1 MAARMSNDDIHVRSR
16 RYAQS
21 RTFLLV
27 LGAVYLSATA
37 SALPVVLRGP
47 GDGQVRALLIGIDA
61 YRHVRP
67 LKGAVP
73 DVRDIEGSLRRTG
86 VTDLTTMTDDAADRE
101 SVLRAI
107 GALLGRTGRGD
118 LVLLSIAGHGAQEP
132 EHVKGSQPDGMDSVF
147 LLAGFETTAEGS
159 KQRIIG
165 SEFNH
170 FIKKFEERGA
180 RVLFIADTCY
190 GGGMT
195 RDVDPRAEEMS
206 FRQVPLYRIP
216 NDAYVPI
223 STAPEAFLTELDFEK
238 SAFLAAVDRKTKAPE
253 VRIPGV
259 ASYRGALS
267 YAVARA
273 LEGSA
278 DTNQDG
284 KVTLKE
290 LFTYVRQ
297 VVYQLS
303 DQRQNPVTLNSPHRN
318 IDSEVAFE
326 MTRAVRIVDAASEPA
341 KPAVAAT
348 PAIAAPAAATIAP
361 VRLASLD
368 GQAARFAGLNPRE
381 APFEVVPPSQAPDLV
396 WDPSTGDVLAGA
408 DVIAYRMESAEL
420 PSAID
425 RAAAVRALKQL
436 TAKSPQSI
444 RVSPDDKLHRND
456 SKVTVEIGA
465 LAGRALVL
473 FNIAG
478 DGTVQML
485 YPVGSDPQIIRDAEY
500 RLPVRVRS
508 PFGSDLVVAISSE
521 QPMPMLEQSLRAL
534 NQRRSAVQ
542 ALKMVER
549 YRPLDGRI
557 GSTSIF
563 TAP

>member
-1 MAARMSNDDIHVRSR
+1 MAARMKRMATPMKSR
-16 RYAQS
+16 LRA
-21 RTFLLV
+21 LLLACTALV
-27 LGAVYLSATA
+27 SVTTAATA
-37 SALPVVLRGP
+37 QQTVLRGP
-47 GDGQVRALLIGIDA
+47 GEGQVRALVVGIDA

-73 DVRDIEGSLRRTG
+73 DARDIETSLRRTG
-86 VTDLTTMTDDAADRE
+86 VADVTSLIDDAADRD
-101 SVLRAI
+101 SILRAI
-107 GALLGRTGRGD
+107 NALLSRTMSGD

-147 LLAGFETTAEGS
+147 LLPGFDTTAAGS

-165 SEFNH
+165 TEFNH

-180 RVLFIADTCY
+180 RVLFVADTCH

-195 RDVDPRAEEMS
+195 RDADPRAEEMS

-216 NDAYVPI
+216 EDAYVPI
-223 STAPEAFLTELDFEK
+223 STTAEAFLTEFDFEK
-238 SAFLAAVDRKTKAPE
+238 TAFLAAVDRKTKAPE
-253 VRIPGV
+253 VRIPGI

-267 YAVARA
+267 YAFARA
-273 LEGSA
+273 IEGSA
-278 DTNQDG
+278 DSNRDG

-318 IDSEVAFE
+318 IENELAFE
-326 MTRAVRIVDAASEPA
+326 MTRAVKIVDASPEPA
-341 KPAVAAT
+341 KPAGSVTLA
-348 PAIAAPAAATIAP
+348 AAPVSAIAP
-361 VRLASLD
+361 VRIASLD
-368 GQAARFAGLNPRE
+368 GQAARLSGLSPRE
-381 APFEVVPPSQAPDLV
+381 AVFDVVPPSQAPDLV
-396 WDPSTGDVLAGA
+396 WDPGTGDVLVGA
-408 DVIAYRMESAEL
+408 DVIAYRLDKAEL

-436 TAKSPQSI
+436 AAKAPQSM
-444 RVSPDDKLHRND
+444 RVIPGDAVHRKD
-456 SKVTVEIGA
+456 SQVAVEIGN
-465 LAGRALVL
+465 LAGRALVM

-485 YPVGSDPQIIRDAEY
+485 YPMDADPRIIKDDLY
-500 RLPVRVRS
+500 RLPVRVRA
-508 PFGSDLVVAISSE
+508 PYGSDLVIAITSE
-521 QPMPMLEQSLRAL
+521 QPMPMLEQALLPL
-534 NQRRSAVQ
+534 NQRRSALA
-542 ALKMVER
+542 ALKAVER

-557 GSTSIF
+557 GSTGIF

>member
-1 MAARMSNDDIHVRSR
+1 MISRLRALLFACTALVCVTTAAN
-16 RYAQS
+16 AQ
-21 RTFLLV
+21 
-27 LGAVYLSATA
+27 
-37 SALPVVLRGP
+37 PIVLRGP
-47 GDGQVRALLIGIDA
+47 GEGQVRALVIGIDA

-73 DVRDIEGSLRRTG
+73 DAQDIAASLRRTG
-86 VTDLTTMTDDAADRE
+86 VADVTSLIDDAADRD

-107 GALLGRTGRGD
+107 NALLSRTMSGD

-147 LLAGFETTAEGS
+147 LLPGFDTTMVGS

-165 SEFNH
+165 TEFNH

-180 RVLFIADTCY
+180 RVLFVADTCH

-195 RDVDPRAEEMS
+195 RDVDPRGEEMS

-216 NDAYVPI
+216 ADAYVPI
-223 STAPEAFLTELDFEK
+223 STAAEAFLTELDFEK
-238 SAFLAAVDRKTKAPE
+238 TAFLAAVDRKTKSPE
-253 VRIPGV
+253 VRIPGI

-267 YAVARA
+267 YAFARA

-278 DTNQDG
+278 DSNQDG

-318 IDSEVAFE
+318 IENEVAFE
-326 MTRAVRIVDAASEPA
+326 MTRAVKVVDASSGPA
-341 KPAVAAT
+341 KPAGAMTLA
-348 PAIAAPAAATIAP
+348 AAPVSAIAP
-361 VRLASLD
+361 VRIASLD
-368 GQAARFAGLNPRE
+368 GQAARLAGLSPRE
-381 APFEVVPPSQAPDLV
+381 ATFDVVPPSQAPDLV
-396 WDPSTGDVLAGA
+396 WDPATGDVLAGA
-408 DVIAYRMESAEL
+408 DVIAYRLDKAEL

-436 TAKSPQSI
+436 TAKAPQSM
-444 RVSPDDKLHRND
+444 RVIPGDALHRKD
-456 SKVTVEIGA
+456 SQVAVEIGN
-465 LAGRALVL
+465 LAGRALVM

-485 YPVGSDPQIIRDAEY
+485 YPVDADPRIIKDDLY
-500 RLPVRVRS
+500 RLPVRVRG
-508 PFGSDLVVAISSE
+508 PYGSDLVIAITSE
-521 QPMPMLEQSLRAL
+521 QPMPMLEQALLPL
-534 NQRRSAVQ
+534 NQRRSALA
-542 ALKMVER
+542 ALKAVER

-557 GSTSIF
+557 GSTGIF

>member
-1 MAARMSNDDIHVRSR
+1 MKSR
-16 RYAQS
+16 LRA
-21 RTFLLV
+21 FLFACTALV
-27 LGAVYLSATA
+27 SVTTAATA
-37 SALPVVLRGP
+37 QQTMLRGP
-47 GDGQVRALLIGIDA
+47 GEGQIRALVIGIDA

-73 DVRDIEGSLRRTG
+73 DAQDIEISLRRTG
-86 VTDLTTMTDDAADRE
+86 VADVTSLIDDAADRD

-107 GALLGRTGRGD
+107 NALLSRTVAGD

-132 EHVKGSQPDGMDSVF
+132 EHVKGSQPDGMDSAF
-147 LLAGFETTAEGS
+147 LLPGFDTTAVGS

-165 SEFNH
+165 TEFNH

-180 RVLFIADTCY
+180 RVLFVADTCH

-195 RDVDPRAEEMS
+195 RDADPRAEEMS

-223 STAPEAFLTELDFEK
+223 STTAEAFLTELDFEK
-238 SAFLAAVDRKTKAPE
+238 TAFLAAVDRKTKSPE
-253 VRIPGV
+253 VRIPGI

-267 YAVARA
+267 YAFARA
-273 LEGSA
+273 IEGSA
-278 DTNQDG
+278 DSNRDG

-318 IDSEVAFE
+318 IDNEVAFE
-326 MTRAVRIVDAASEPA
+326 MTRAVKIVDASSEPA
-341 KPAVAAT
+341 KPATVTLAAAPVAAM
-348 PAIAAPAAATIAP
+348 AP
-361 VRLASLD
+361 VRIASLD
-368 GQAARFAGLNPRE
+368 GQAARLSGLSPRE
-381 APFEVVPPSQAPDLV
+381 ATFDVVPPSHAPDLV
-396 WDPSTGDVLAGA
+396 WDPATGDVLAGA
-408 DVIAYRMESAEL
+408 DVIAYRLDKAEL

-436 TAKSPQSI
+436 AAKAPQSM
-444 RVSPDDKLHRND
+444 RVIPGDAVHHKD
-456 SKVTVEIGA
+456 SQVAVEIGN

-485 YPVGSDPQIIRDAEY
+485 YPVDADPRIIKDDLY
-500 RLPVRVRS
+500 RLPVRVRG
-508 PFGSDLVVAISSE
+508 PYGSDVVIAITSE
-521 QPMPMLEQSLRAL
+521 QPMPMLEQALLPL
-534 NQRRSAVQ
+534 NQRRSALA
-542 ALKMVER
+542 ALKAVER
-549 YRPLDGRI
+549 YRPVDGRI
-557 GSTSIF
+557 GSTGIF

>member
-1 MAARMSNDDIHVRSR
+1 MKRIATPMKSR
-16 RYAQS
+16 LRA
-21 RTFLLV
+21 FLFACTALV
-27 LGAVYLSATA
+27 SVTTA
-37 SALPVVLRGP
+37 STAQQTVLRGP
-47 GDGQVRALLIGIDA
+47 GEGQIRALVIGIDA

-73 DVRDIEGSLRRTG
+73 DAQDIEISLRRTG
-86 VTDLTTMTDDAADRE
+86 VADVTSLIDDAADRD

-107 GALLGRTGRGD
+107 NALLSRTVAGD

-132 EHVKGSQPDGMDSVF
+132 EHVKGSQPDGMDSAF
-147 LLAGFETTAEGS
+147 LLPGFDTTAVGS

-165 SEFNH
+165 TEFNH

-180 RVLFIADTCY
+180 RVLFVADTCH

-195 RDVDPRAEEMS
+195 RDADPRAEEMS

-223 STAPEAFLTELDFEK
+223 STTAEAFLTELDFEK
-238 SAFLAAVDRKTKAPE
+238 TAFLAAVDRKTKSPE
-253 VRIPGV
+253 VRIPGI

-267 YAVARA
+267 YAFARA
-273 LEGSA
+273 IEGSA
-278 DTNQDG
+278 DSNRDG

-318 IDSEVAFE
+318 IDNEVAFE
-326 MTRAVRIVDAASEPA
+326 MTRAVKIVDASSEPA
-341 KPAVAAT
+341 KPATVTLAAAPVAAM
-348 PAIAAPAAATIAP
+348 AP
-361 VRLASLD
+361 VRIASLD
-368 GQAARFAGLNPRE
+368 GQAARLSGLSPRE
-381 APFEVVPPSQAPDLV
+381 ATFDVVPPSHAPDLV
-396 WDPSTGDVLAGA
+396 WDPATGDVLAGA
-408 DVIAYRMESAEL
+408 DVIAYRLDKAEL

-436 TAKSPQSI
+436 AAKAPQSM
-444 RVSPDDKLHRND
+444 RVIPGDAVHHKD
-456 SKVTVEIGA
+456 SQVAVEIGN

-485 YPVGSDPQIIRDAEY
+485 YPVDADPRIIKDDLY
-500 RLPVRVRS
+500 RLPVRVRG
-508 PFGSDLVVAISSE
+508 PYGSDVVIAITSE
-521 QPMPMLEQSLRAL
+521 QPMPMLEQALLPL
-534 NQRRSAVQ
+534 NQRRSALA
-542 ALKMVER
+542 ALKAVER
-549 YRPLDGRI
+549 YRPVDGRI
-557 GSTSIF
+557 GSTGIF